1 MPTKR
6 KVAVIDEGPDEEGE
20 LKQPERTVRGSS
32 VRNATRKQH
41 TDGDRQPASSR
52 LGAPDNGT
60 ARTSQPRGPVAS
72 RLGRPAAGQAPLQA
86 PSEVSQ
92 SLFNAVGNPCQ
103 HLAELIRY

>member
-20 LKQPERTVRGSS
+20 LRQPERTVRVSS
-32 VRNATRKQH
+32 ARNATRKPH
-41 TDGDRQPASSR
+41 THGDRQPASSR

-86 PSEVSQ
+86 PSEVSHTVL
-92 SLFNAVGNPCQ
+92 SAVRTNDC
-103 HLAELIRY
+103 